1 MAYYSIFPEKDAT
14 IYSHPDRIN
23 MNTGR
28 DEILE
33 LVEEKATTGETYF
46 SSRIL
51 IKFKS
56 TEIRDIIE
64 NKIRF
69 YVQTG
74 NGTGAP
80 LTGQEINTSN
90 VEVSLNLFAGE
101 NKRLTSDH
109 TLVAF
114 PLSQSF
120 DEGTQRYDA
129 NPPSVSTGS
138 FQPANGVTWQ
148 HRTIATSSAWPTSNA
163 TFGMGA
169 SGSYSLQA
177 GGGVWYTGSGF
188 RAESTFL
195 SVDDLD
201 LEMDVTSII
210 QKFSASFYQSADY
223 PTGIPNNGFIIKKP
237 REIEEDGFGF
247 GQLQYFSSDTHTVYP
262 PKLTFKWDDS
272 FRVPASLSS
281 GNILRPSAGAVG
293 QDLFLALYN
302 NKGEFQRKSKQRFR
316 LTVRKRYPDREFT
329 TTTNFIKTKYLPR
342 TSYYSVRDAETDEV
356 IIPFDTEYTK
366 LSADAFGMFF
376 DLWMEGFQPE
386 RYYKL
391 MFRVDNS
398 LPAGTFGETSTIIY
412 DEDYFFKVVR

>member
-1 MAYYSIFPEKDAT
+1 MAYYSIFPEKDT
-14 IYSHPDRIN
+14 TLYSHPDRIN
-23 MNTGR
+23 MNTGG

-46 SSRIL
+46 ASRIL

-56 TEIRDIIE
+56 TEIRDVIE
-64 NKIRF
+64 NKLKF

-80 LTGQEINTSN
+80 FTGAEVTPNT

-129 NPPSVSTGS
+129 NPPSVTTGS
-138 FQPANGVTWQ
+138 FQPANGATWM
-148 HRTIATSSAWPTSNA
+148 HRTMATSSTWAGS
-163 TFGMGA
+163 GMGA
-169 SGSYSLQA
+169 SGSYSLQI
-177 GGGVWYTGSGF
+177 GGGIWYTGSAF
-188 RAESTFL
+188 RSETTFL
-195 SVDDLD
+195 SVDNLD
-201 LEMDVTSII
+201 LEMDVTSVI
-210 QKFSASFYQSADY
+210 QKYSASFYQSADY

-247 GQLQYFSSDTHTVYP
+247 GQLQYFSSDTHTIYP

-272 FRVPASLSS
+272 FRIPTSLSS
-281 GNILRPSAGAVG
+281 GNILRTGDV
-293 QDLFLALYN
+293 FLALYN

-316 LTVRKRYPDREFT
+316 LTVRKRYPDRTFVT
-329 TTTNFIKTKYLPR
+329 TSNYLATKYLPR

-366 LSADAFGMFF
+366 LSADSEGMFF

-398 LPAGTFGETSTIIY
+398 LPANTFGETSTNIY
-412 DEDYFFKVVR
+412 DEDYIFKVVR